1 MTTRRSGPFIS
12 RRRLLMGAQALALWA
27 VSRPAMSAQSR
38 PQSVGFVDY
47 PFKLGVASGDPLA
60 DGMVIWTRL
69 APEPLRGGGVP
80 PIPVPVSWEVAL
92 DPHMRHVVR
101 RGVVVARPDVAHS
114 VHVDVQGLWP
124 DRVYWYRFMAGG
136 AVSPLGRS
144 RTFPVLGAPKERLRI
159 AWASCQHFGQGY
171 FSAYR
176 DMVDSDLDLVC
187 HLGDYIYEGPWGQR
201 VRFHL
206 NEPQD
211 LHQYRNLHAL
221 YKTDP
226 DLQRA
231 HASFPWAVTWDDHEV
246 DNDYAGQLSQDGP
259 EAQQAFVARRAAAYQ
274 AYYEH
279 MPLRL
284 GAAPHDNHMHL
295 YRVRQFGDLA
305 TIAILDGRQHRSD
318 QPCPDIEKRRFGG
331 RRIVDCEERLDPDR
345 SMLGRRQE
353 RWLHRQLRYARTRWR
368 VIAQPQMMAE
378 LDQNTGED
386 GRDVRWSDAWD
397 GYAATRTRLLNA
409 IQKRRIENVVV
420 LSGDIHQNWVN
431 DLKLDNEEEAA
442 AVLATEF
449 VGTSVTSKSSRWAE
463 RHLARNP
470 HVRFHAWRYRGYAR
484 AEITPRSWTT
494 EFRAVRNVADPA
506 SGVFSLKQFVVASG
520 RAGAEEA

>member
-1 MTTRRSGPFIS
+1 
-12 RRRLLMGAQALALWA
+12 MGAHALALWA
-27 VSRPAMSAQSR
+27 MTRAAVASSSKPVPIR
-38 PQSVGFVDY
+38 FIDY

-80 PIPVPVSWEVAL
+80 PVSVPVGWEVAL

-101 RGVVVARPDVAHS
+101 SGVAVARPEVAHA
-114 VHVDVQGLWP
+114 VHVDIQGLWP

-144 RTFPVLGAPKERLRI
+144 RTFPVLGAPKKRMRI

-171 FSAYR
+171 FAAYR
-176 DMVDSDLDLVC
+176 DMVNSDLELVI

-206 NEPQD
+206 NEPHSLD
-211 LHQYRNLHAL
+211 EYRNLHAL
-221 YKTDP
+221 YKTDQ

-246 DNDYAGQLSQDGP
+246 DNDYAGRLSQDHP
-259 EAQQAFVARRAAAYQ
+259 DIQEAFVTRRTAAYQ

-284 GAAPHDNHMHL
+284 SAAPHAGHMHL
-295 YRVRQFGDLA
+295 YGSKQFGDLA

-318 QPCPDIEKRRFGG
+318 QPCPDVKKRRYGG
-331 RRIVDCEERLDPDR
+331 RRIIDCEERLDPKR
-345 SMLGRRQE
+345 SLLGRGQE
-353 RWLHRQLRYARTRWR
+353 RWLHKLLRYSRTNWQ

-378 LDQNTGED
+378 LDQNTHRD
-386 GRDVRWSDAWD
+386 GRDIRWSDGWD
-397 GYAATRTRLLNA
+397 GYAATRVRLLRA
-409 IQKRRIENVVV
+409 IEERQINNVLV
-420 LSGDIHQNWVN
+420 LSGDSHQNWVN
-431 DLKLDNEEEAA
+431 DLKLDNRDIEA

-449 VGTSVTSKSSRWAE
+449 VGTSVTSKGGAWAE
-463 RHLARNP
+463 RHLPHNP
-470 HVRFHAWRYRGYAR
+470 HVKFHAWRHRGYAR
-484 AEITPRSWTT
+484 AEITPETWTT
-494 EFRAVRNVADPA
+494 EFRAVRNVADPK
-506 SGVFSLKQFVVASG
+506 SDVFSLKRFVVASG
-520 RAGAEEA
+520 QAGAEEA